1 MPQSLDALLTQYP
14 QILVGLAVLAVFLLS
29 SAAFA
34 LVLRARH
41 GPQARLRRRV
51 AVIVGN
57 APAAGAKGNNPGRD
71 RRRQVQERLKEIEAS
86 ERRSRRRNVLRR
98 ELEQSGLKLTM
109 RGFILASLAL
119 AIVAAA
125 GMALWGLNAI
135 VVVVG
140 SLAIGLGPPRW
151 ILRRIGRRRRKK
163 FTDLFAGAV
172 DVIVR
177 GIQSGLPVDECFG
190 MIARETPDPVGHE
203 FRLIQE
209 SQRLGLSLEDALGR
223 AYQRMSTAE
232 LKFFVTVLTIQRQTG
247 GNLAETLS
255 NLSQVL
261 RERRQMAGKVR
272 ALSSEARASAAIIGS
287 LPIAVGAMLFLVNST
302 YIMLLF
308 TDPIGQ
314 LMVAGGITVMTIGT
328 LVMRQMVRFEI

>member
-1 MPQSLDALLTQYP
+1 MPQTINTLLTEYP
-14 QILVGLAVLAVFLLS
+14 QLLVGSAVLAVFLLS
-29 SAAFA
+29 TAAFA
-34 LVLRARH
+34 LVLRVRN

-57 APAAGAKGNNPGRD
+57 APTAGAKGNNSGRD

-151 ILRRIGRRRRKK
+151 ILRRIGQRRRKK
-163 FTDLFAGAV
+163 FTDQFAGAV